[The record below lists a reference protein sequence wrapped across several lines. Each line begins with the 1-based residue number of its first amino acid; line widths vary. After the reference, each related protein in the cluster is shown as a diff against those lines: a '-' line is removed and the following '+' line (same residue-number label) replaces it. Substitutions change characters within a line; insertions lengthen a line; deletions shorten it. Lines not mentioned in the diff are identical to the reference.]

1 MYIYM
6 NDIHVYI
13 QWTAPGKKTK
23 TKKNTTLFVFPCAQ
37 MVVIE
42 MMVHNGPYARCG
54 SVSAS

>member
-1 MYIYM
+1 M